1 MKDLIALH
9 IFSYI
14 AIAVLSSLHM
24 ESENCEFRTN
34 ELIQLGAYERDWKV
48 LLAGLA
54 DLNQCD
60 LNHWFQSRLKSMD
73 FFRQKK
79 SSYLNHTDDF
89 TYQWKIIIK

>member
-34 ELIQLGAYERDWKV
+34 ELIQLGAYERD
-48 LLAGLA
+48 
-54 DLNQCD
+54 
-60 LNHWFQSRLKSMD
+60 
-73 FFRQKK
+73 
-79 SSYLNHTDDF
+79 
-89 TYQWKIIIK
+89 